1 MHDSFK
7 DLLNISND
15 SSADFFRN
23 LVEEMPGGFFI
34 YRADG
39 KEEILEINKAA
50 LKIFGC
56 DNNEEFIRLTGGTFR
71 GMVHPDDLE
80 RVENSI
86 SYQIA
91 HSANNLDHVEY
102 RIKQKDGSTRWI
114 TDYGRFARLENVG
127 DIYYVF
133 IADDTERMKRR
144 MSELEAMNSELA
156 EISARESRYR
166 KAILFDAI
174 FFFEIDLTED
184 RFITAITHT
193 DNIHAFDMFD
203 SVKGGKKTRF
213 SDFIAFSSK
222 GMNQWEPKEYIRF
235 FDRDRLIN
243 CCENGEFE
251 QCYECHA
258 TDNLGRRRVLQ
269 YIALLGKS
277 DEGKVSALIM
287 AKDITERSEKH
298 KLLQMSLRQAQA
310 ANIAKSTFLSNMSH
324 DIKTPLNAILGFAD
338 LIRLYP
344 DNSSAAAEYA
354 EKIRLSGNQLL
365 TILNEALEV
374 ARMESG
380 KAMLAETECHLVD
393 LLAEVEKA
401 VIPEMNLKSIHFTV
415 DKSQISHFSVYIDV
429 LRTKEMLCQLLDN
442 AAKYTEQG
450 GEVTLT
456 VKEEIHSGSYGKYI
470 FTVRDNGIGISEEF
484 MDRLFEPF
492 ARESNTTLSG
502 VPGSGLGLA
511 VVKNLVD
518 LMGGKINVKSTLG
531 KGAEF
536 KVTVV
541 LKLLE
546 KSIPAGHGENP
557 EIPLRGKRLLLV
569 EDNEI
574 NSEIAEALLTEEGF
588 IVETV
593 SDGDLAVEAVKNA
606 GAGYFD
612 FVLMDIQM
620 PRMNG
625 YEATI
630 AIRSLKDKK
639 LANIPI
645 IALSANTY
653 AEDHKMSVQ
662 SGMDAHASKPLDIE
676 KLKETI
682 KSVLEKRK

>member
-1 MHDSFK
+1 
-7 DLLNISND
+7 
-15 SSADFFRN
+15 
-23 LVEEMPGGFFI
+23 MPGGFFI

-39 KEEILEINKAA
+39 KEEILEINNAA

-56 DNNEEFIRLTGGTFR
+56 DDYDEFKELTGGTFR

-80 RVENSI
+80 RVESSI
-86 SYQIA
+86 SYQITN
-91 HSANNLDHVEY
+91 SVNNLDYVEY

-114 TDYGRFARLENVG
+114 TDYGRFAQLENIG

-144 MSELEAMNSELA
+144 MSDLESINSELMEA
-156 EISARESRYR
+156 SERESRYR

-174 FFFEIDLTED
+174 FFFEINLTED
-184 RFITAITHT
+184 TFITAITHMG
-193 DNIHAFDMFD
+193 DVQAFDMFD
-203 SVKGGKKTRF
+203 SVSGGENTGF

-222 GMNQWEPKEYIRF
+222 GMNQSEPNEYIRF
-235 FDRDRLIN
+235 FDRKRLIE
-243 CCENGEFE
+243 CCENGEPE

-277 DEGKVSALIM
+277 TENTVTALIM
-287 AKDITERSEKH
+287 AKDITERAEKQR
-298 KLLQMSLRQAQA
+298 LLQMSLRQAQA
-310 ANIAKSTFLSNMSH
+310 ANIAKSAFLSNMSH
-324 DIKTPLNAILGFAD
+324 DIKTPLNAILGFAE
-338 LIRLYP
+338 LIRLHP
-344 DNSSAAAEYA
+344 SDADAAEEYA
-354 EKIRLSGNQLL
+354 EKIKLSGNQLL

-374 ARMESG
+374 TRMESG

-401 VIPEMNLKSIHFTV
+401 VIPEMNAKSIRFTV
-415 DKSQISHFSVYIDV
+415 DKSQITHFSVYIDV

-450 GEVTLT
+450 GKVSLT
-456 VKEEIHSGSYGKYI
+456 VKEDIHSGSYGKYI
-470 FTVRDNGIGISEEF
+470 FTVQDNGIGISEEF

-492 ARESNTTLSG
+492 ARESNTTRSG
-502 VPGSGLGLA
+502 VLGSGLGLA

-518 LMGGKINVKSTLG
+518 LMGGKIKVKSTPG
-531 KGAEF
+531 VGTKF
-536 KVTVV
+536 TITVV

-546 KSIPAGHGENP
+546 RNAAAGHDGES
-557 EIPLRGKRLLLV
+557 EMSLKGKRLLLV

-588 IVETV
+588 KVETV
-593 SDGDLAVEAVKNA
+593 SDGDLAVEAVKNSEP
-606 GAGYFD
+606 GYFD

-620 PRMNG
+620 PKMNG
-625 YEATI
+625 YEATM
-630 AIRSLKDKK
+630 AIRSLKNKP

-662 SGMDAHASKPLDIE
+662 SGMDAHASKPLDME
-676 KLKETI
+676 KLKETVRN
-682 KSVLEKRK
+682 VLGKQ

>member
-1 MHDSFK
+1 MHDTFK
-7 DLLNISND
+7 DLLKISND
-15 SSADFFRN
+15 NSENFFRH
-23 LVEEMPGGFFI
+23 LVDEMPGGFFI

-39 KEEILEINKAA
+39 KEEILEINNAA

-56 DNNEEFIRLTGGTFR
+56 DDYDEFKELTGGTFR

-80 RVENSI
+80 RVESSI
-86 SYQIA
+86 SYQITN
-91 HSANNLDHVEY
+91 SVNNLDYVEY

-114 TDYGRFARLENVG
+114 TDYGRFAQLENIG

-144 MSELEAMNSELA
+144 MSDLESMNSELMEA
-156 EISARESRYR
+156 SERESRYR

-174 FFFEIDLTED
+174 FFFEINLTED
-184 RFITAITHT
+184 TFITAITHMG
-193 DNIHAFDMFD
+193 DVQAFDMFD
-203 SVKGGKKTRF
+203 SVSGGENTGF

-222 GMNQWEPKEYIRF
+222 GMNQSEPNEYIRF
-235 FDRDRLIN
+235 FDRKRLIE
-243 CCENGEFE
+243 CCENGEPE

-277 DEGKVSALIM
+277 TENTVTALIM
-287 AKDITERSEKH
+287 AKDITERAEKQR
-298 KLLQMSLRQAQA
+298 LLQMSLRQAQA
-310 ANIAKSTFLSNMSH
+310 ANIAKSAFLSNMSH
-324 DIKTPLNAILGFAD
+324 DIKTPLNAILGFAE
-338 LIRLYP
+338 LIRLHP
-344 DNSSAAAEYA
+344 SDADAAEEYA
-354 EKIRLSGNQLL
+354 EKIKLSGNQLL

-374 ARMESG
+374 TRMESG

-401 VIPEMNLKSIHFTV
+401 VIPEMNAKSIRFTV
-415 DKSQISHFSVYIDV
+415 DKSQITHFSVYIDV

-450 GEVTLT
+450 GKVSLT
-456 VKEEIHSGSYGKYI
+456 VKEDIHSGSYGKYI
-470 FTVRDNGIGISEEF
+470 FTVQDNGIGISEEF

-492 ARESNTTLSG
+492 ARESNTTRSG
-502 VPGSGLGLA
+502 ILGSGLGLA

-518 LMGGKINVKSTLG
+518 LMGGKIKVKSTPG
-531 KGAEF
+531 VGTKF
-536 KVTVV
+536 TITVV

-546 KSIPAGHGENP
+546 RNAAAGHDGES
-557 EIPLRGKRLLLV
+557 EMSLKGKRLLLV

-588 IVETV
+588 KVETV
-593 SDGDLAVEAVKNA
+593 SDGDLAVEAVKNSEP
-606 GAGYFD
+606 GYFD

-620 PRMNG
+620 PKMNG
-625 YEATI
+625 YEATM
-630 AIRSLKDKK
+630 AIRSLKNKP

-662 SGMDAHASKPLDIE
+662 SGMDAHASKPLDME
-676 KLKETI
+676 KLKETVRN
-682 KSVLEKRK
+682 VLGKR

>member
-1 MHDSFK
+1 MHDTFK
-7 DLLNISND
+7 DLLKISND
-15 SSADFFRN
+15 NSENFFRH
-23 LVEEMPGGFFI
+23 LVDEMPGGFFI

-39 KEEILEINKAA
+39 KEEILEINNAA

-56 DNNEEFIRLTGGTFR
+56 DDYDEFKELTGGTFR

-80 RVENSI
+80 RVESSI
-86 SYQIA
+86 SYQITN
-91 HSANNLDHVEY
+91 SVNNLDYVEY

-114 TDYGRFARLENVG
+114 TDYGRFAQLENIG

-144 MSELEAMNSELA
+144 MSDLESINSELIEA
-156 EISARESRYR
+156 SERESRYR

-174 FFFEIDLTED
+174 FFFEINLTED
-184 RFITAITHT
+184 TFITAITHMG
-193 DNIHAFDMFD
+193 DVQAFDMFD
-203 SVKGGKKTRF
+203 SVSGGENTGF

-222 GMNQWEPKEYIRF
+222 GMNQSEPNEYIRF
-235 FDRDRLIN
+235 FDRKRLIE
-243 CCENGEFE
+243 CCENGEPE

-277 DEGKVSALIM
+277 TENTVTALIM
-287 AKDITERSEKH
+287 AKDITERAEKQR
-298 KLLQMSLRQAQA
+298 LLQMSLRQAQA
-310 ANIAKSTFLSNMSH
+310 ANIAKSAFLSNMSH
-324 DIKTPLNAILGFAD
+324 DIKTPLNAILGFAE
-338 LIRLYP
+338 LIRLHP
-344 DNSSAAAEYA
+344 SDADAAEEYA
-354 EKIRLSGNQLL
+354 EKIKLSGNQLL

-374 ARMESG
+374 TRMESG

-401 VIPEMNLKSIHFTV
+401 VIPEMNAKSIRFTV
-415 DKSQISHFSVYIDV
+415 DKSQITHFSVYIDV

-450 GEVTLT
+450 GKVSLT
-456 VKEEIHSGSYGKYI
+456 VKEDIHSGSYGKYI
-470 FTVRDNGIGISEEF
+470 FTVQDNGIGISEEF

-492 ARESNTTLSG
+492 ARESNTTRSG
-502 VPGSGLGLA
+502 VLGSGLGLA

-518 LMGGKINVKSTLG
+518 LMGGKIKVKSTPG
-531 KGAEF
+531 VGTKF
-536 KVTVV
+536 TITVV

-546 KSIPAGHGENP
+546 RNAAAGHDGES
-557 EIPLRGKRLLLV
+557 EMSLKGKRLLLV

-588 IVETV
+588 KVETV
-593 SDGDLAVEAVKNA
+593 SDGDLAVEAVKNSEP
-606 GAGYFD
+606 GYFD

-620 PRMNG
+620 PKMNG
-625 YEATI
+625 YEATM
-630 AIRSLKDKK
+630 AIRSLKNKP

-662 SGMDAHASKPLDIE
+662 SGMDAHASKPLDME
-676 KLKETI
+676 KLKETVRN
-682 KSVLEKRK
+682 VLGKR

>member
-7 DLLNISND
+7 DLLNISDN
-15 SSADFFRN
+15 SSAEFFRN

-34 YRADG
+34 YRANG

-56 DNNEEFIRLTGGTFR
+56 ENNEEFERLTGGTFR
-71 GMVHPDDLE
+71 GMVHADDLE
-80 RVENSI
+80 RVESSI

-91 HSANNLDHVEY
+91 NSANNLDYVEY
-102 RIKQKDGSTRWI
+102 RIKQKDGSTRWV
-114 TDYGRFARLENVG
+114 TDYGRFAYLENVG

-144 MSELEAMNSELA
+144 MSDLESMNSELIEA
-156 EISARESRYR
+156 TARESRYR

-193 DNIHAFDMFD
+193 TDVNAFNMFD
-203 SVKGGKKTRF
+203 SIKVKEETSF
-213 SDFIAFSSK
+213 SDFIVFSSK
-222 GMNQWEPKEYIRF
+222 SMNQSEPNEYIHF
-235 FDRDRLIN
+235 FDRKRLIE
-243 CCENGEFE
+243 CCENGEPE
-251 QCYECHA
+251 QCYECNA
-258 TDNLGRRRVLQ
+258 ADNLGRRRVLQ

-277 DEGKVSALIM
+277 DDGKVSALIM
-287 AKDITERSEKH
+287 AKDITERAEKQ

-324 DIKTPLNAILGFAD
+324 DIKTPLNAILGFTD
-338 LIRLYP
+338 LIRLHP
-344 DNSSAAAEYA
+344 KDSDAVEEYA
-354 EKIRLSGNQLL
+354 DKIRLSGNQLL

-374 ARMESG
+374 TRMESG

-401 VIPEMNLKSIHFTV
+401 VIPEMNAKSIHFTV
-415 DKSQISHFSVYIDV
+415 DKSQITHFSVYIDV

-442 AAKYTEQG
+442 ATKYTEQG

-456 VKEEIHSGSYGKYI
+456 VKEEIHSGSYGKYVFI
-470 FTVRDNGIGISEEF
+470 VGDNGIGISDEF
-484 MDRLFEPF
+484 KNRLFDPF
-492 ARESNTTLSG
+492 ARENNTTHSG
-502 VPGSGLGLA
+502 VLGSGLGLA

-518 LMGGKINVKSTLG
+518 LMGGKIKVKSTIG
-531 KGAEF
+531 VGTEF

-546 KSIPAGHGENP
+546 KSIAAGQETDY
-557 EIPLRGKRLLLV
+557 EVTLRGKRLLLV

-588 IVETV
+588 KVETV
-593 SDGDLAVEAVKNA
+593 SDGDLAVEALQKA
-606 GAGYFD
+606 GADYFD

-653 AEDHKMSVQ
+653 AEDQKMSVQ
-662 SGMDAHASKPLDIE
+662 SGMDAHASKPLDME

-682 KSVLEKRK
+682 KSVLERR

>member
-1 MHDSFK
+1 MHDTFK
-7 DLLNISND
+7 DLLKISND
-15 SSADFFRN
+15 NSENFFRH
-23 LVEEMPGGFFI
+23 LVDEMPGGFFI

-39 KEEILEINKAA
+39 KEEILEINNAA

-56 DNNEEFIRLTGGTFR
+56 DDYDEFKELTGGTFR

-80 RVENSI
+80 RVESSI
-86 SYQIA
+86 SYQITN
-91 HSANNLDHVEY
+91 SVNNLDYVEY

-114 TDYGRFARLENVG
+114 TDYGRFAQLENIG

-144 MSELEAMNSELA
+144 MSDLESINSELMEA
-156 EISARESRYR
+156 SERESRYR

-174 FFFEIDLTED
+174 FFFEINLTED
-184 RFITAITHT
+184 TFITAITHMG
-193 DNIHAFDMFD
+193 DVQAFDMFD
-203 SVKGGKKTRF
+203 SVSGGENTGF

-222 GMNQWEPKEYIRF
+222 GMNQSEPNEYIRF
-235 FDRDRLIN
+235 FDRKRLIE
-243 CCENGEFE
+243 CCENGEPE

-277 DEGKVSALIM
+277 TENTVTALIM
-287 AKDITERSEKH
+287 AKDITERAEKQR
-298 KLLQMSLRQAQA
+298 LLQMSLRQAQA
-310 ANIAKSTFLSNMSH
+310 ANIAKSAFLSNMSH
-324 DIKTPLNAILGFAD
+324 DIKTPLNAILGFAE
-338 LIRLYP
+338 LIRLHP
-344 DNSSAAAEYA
+344 SDADAAEEYA
-354 EKIRLSGNQLL
+354 EKIKLSGNQLL

-374 ARMESG
+374 TRMESG

-401 VIPEMNLKSIHFTV
+401 VIPEMNAKSIRFTV
-415 DKSQISHFSVYIDV
+415 DKSQITHFSVYIDV

-450 GEVTLT
+450 GKVSLT
-456 VKEEIHSGSYGKYI
+456 VKEDIHSGSYGKYI
-470 FTVRDNGIGISEEF
+470 FTVQDNGIGISEEF

-492 ARESNTTLSG
+492 ARESNTTRSG
-502 VPGSGLGLA
+502 VLGSGLGLA

-518 LMGGKINVKSTLG
+518 LMGGKIKVKSTPG
-531 KGAEF
+531 VGTKF
-536 KVTVV
+536 TITVV

-546 KSIPAGHGENP
+546 RNAAAGHDGES
-557 EIPLRGKRLLLV
+557 EMSLKGKRLLLV

-588 IVETV
+588 KVETV
-593 SDGDLAVEAVKNA
+593 SDGDLAVEAVKNSEP
-606 GAGYFD
+606 GYFD

-620 PRMNG
+620 PKMNG
-625 YEATI
+625 YEATM
-630 AIRSLKDKK
+630 AIRSLKNKP

-662 SGMDAHASKPLDIE
+662 SGMDAHASKPLDME
-676 KLKETI
+676 KLKETVRN
-682 KSVLEKRK
+682 VLGKQ

>member
-1 MHDSFK
+1 MHDTFK
-7 DLLNISND
+7 DLLKISND
-15 SSADFFRN
+15 NSENFFRH
-23 LVEEMPGGFFI
+23 LVDEMPGGFFI

-39 KEEILEINKAA
+39 KEEILEINNAA

-56 DNNEEFIRLTGGTFR
+56 DDYDEFKELTGGTFR

-80 RVENSI
+80 RVESSI
-86 SYQIA
+86 SYQITN
-91 HSANNLDHVEY
+91 SVNNLDYVEY

-114 TDYGRFARLENVG
+114 TDYGRFAQLENIG

-144 MSELEAMNSELA
+144 MSDLESINSELMEA
-156 EISARESRYR
+156 SERESRYR

-174 FFFEIDLTED
+174 FFFEINLTED
-184 RFITAITHT
+184 TFITAITHMG
-193 DNIHAFDMFD
+193 DVQAFDMFD
-203 SVKGGKKTRF
+203 SVSGGENTGF

-222 GMNQWEPKEYIRF
+222 GMNQSEPNEYIRF
-235 FDRDRLIN
+235 FDRKRLIE
-243 CCENGEFE
+243 CCENGEPE

-277 DEGKVSALIM
+277 TENTVTALIM
-287 AKDITERSEKH
+287 AKDITERAEKQR
-298 KLLQMSLRQAQA
+298 LLQMSLRQAQA
-310 ANIAKSTFLSNMSH
+310 ANIAKSAFLSNMSH
-324 DIKTPLNAILGFAD
+324 DIKTPLNAILGFAE
-338 LIRLYP
+338 LIRLHP
-344 DNSSAAAEYA
+344 SDADAAEEYA
-354 EKIRLSGNQLL
+354 EKIKLSGNQLL

-374 ARMESG
+374 TRMESG

-401 VIPEMNLKSIHFTV
+401 VIPEMNAKSIRFTV
-415 DKSQISHFSVYIDV
+415 DKSQITHFSVYIDV

-450 GEVTLT
+450 GKVSLT
-456 VKEEIHSGSYGKYI
+456 VKEDIHSGSYGKYI
-470 FTVRDNGIGISEEF
+470 FTVQDNGIGISEEF

-492 ARESNTTLSG
+492 ARESNTTRSG
-502 VPGSGLGLA
+502 VLGSGLGLA

-518 LMGGKINVKSTLG
+518 LMGGKIKVKSTPG
-531 KGAEF
+531 VGTKF
-536 KVTVV
+536 TITVV

-546 KSIPAGHGENP
+546 RNAAAGHDGES
-557 EIPLRGKRLLLV
+557 EMSLKGKRFLLV

-588 IVETV
+588 KVETV
-593 SDGDLAVEAVKNA
+593 SDGDLAVEAVKNSEP
-606 GAGYFD
+606 GYFD

-620 PRMNG
+620 PKMNG
-625 YEATI
+625 YEATM
-630 AIRSLKDKK
+630 AIRSLKNKP

-662 SGMDAHASKPLDIE
+662 SGMDAHASKPLDME
-676 KLKETI
+676 KLKETVRN
-682 KSVLEKRK
+682 VLGKQ

>member
-1 MHDSFK
+1 MHDTFK
-7 DLLNISND
+7 DLLKISND
-15 SSADFFRN
+15 NSENFFRH
-23 LVEEMPGGFFI
+23 LVDEMPGGFFI

-39 KEEILEINKAA
+39 KEEILEINNAA

-56 DNNEEFIRLTGGTFR
+56 DDYDEFKELTGGTFR
-71 GMVHPDDLE
+71 GMVHPDGLE
-80 RVENSI
+80 RVESSI
-86 SYQIA
+86 SYQITN
-91 HSANNLDHVEY
+91 SVNNLDYVEY

-114 TDYGRFARLENVG
+114 TDYGRFAQLENIG

-144 MSELEAMNSELA
+144 MSDLESINSELMEA
-156 EISARESRYR
+156 SERESRYR

-174 FFFEIDLTED
+174 FFFEINLTED
-184 RFITAITHT
+184 TFITAITHMG
-193 DNIHAFDMFD
+193 DVQAFDMFD
-203 SVKGGKKTRF
+203 SVSGGENTGF

-222 GMNQWEPKEYIRF
+222 GMNQSEPNEYIRF
-235 FDRDRLIN
+235 FDRKRLIE
-243 CCENGEFE
+243 CCENGEPE

-277 DEGKVSALIM
+277 TENTVTALIM
-287 AKDITERSEKH
+287 AKDITERAEKQR
-298 KLLQMSLRQAQA
+298 LLQMSLRQAQA
-310 ANIAKSTFLSNMSH
+310 ANIAKSAFLSNMSH
-324 DIKTPLNAILGFAD
+324 DIKTPLNAILGFAE
-338 LIRLYP
+338 LIRLHP
-344 DNSSAAAEYA
+344 SDADAAEEYA
-354 EKIRLSGNQLL
+354 EKIKLSGNQLL

-374 ARMESG
+374 TRMESG

-401 VIPEMNLKSIHFTV
+401 VIPEMNAKSIRFTV
-415 DKSQISHFSVYIDV
+415 DKSQITHFSVYIDV

-450 GEVTLT
+450 GKVSLT
-456 VKEEIHSGSYGKYI
+456 VKEDIHSGSYGKYI
-470 FTVRDNGIGISEEF
+470 FTVQDNGIGISEEF

-492 ARESNTTLSG
+492 ARESNTTRSG
-502 VPGSGLGLA
+502 VLGSGLGLA

-518 LMGGKINVKSTLG
+518 LMGGKIKVKSTPG
-531 KGAEF
+531 VGTKF
-536 KVTVV
+536 TITVV

-546 KSIPAGHGENP
+546 RNAAAGHDGES
-557 EIPLRGKRLLLV
+557 EMSLKGKRLLLV

-588 IVETV
+588 KVETV
-593 SDGDLAVEAVKNA
+593 SDGDLAVEAVKNSEP
-606 GAGYFD
+606 GYFD

-620 PRMNG
+620 PKMNG
-625 YEATI
+625 YEATM
-630 AIRSLKDKK
+630 AIRSLKNKP

-662 SGMDAHASKPLDIE
+662 SGMDAHASKPLDME
-676 KLKETI
+676 KLKETVRN
-682 KSVLEKRK
+682 VLGKQ

>member
-1 MHDSFK
+1 MHDTFK
-7 DLLNISND
+7 DLLKISND
-15 SSADFFRN
+15 NSENFFRH
-23 LVEEMPGGFFI
+23 LVDEMPGGFFI

-39 KEEILEINKAA
+39 KEEILEINNAA

-56 DNNEEFIRLTGGTFR
+56 DDYDEFKELTGGTFR

-80 RVENSI
+80 RVESSI
-86 SYQIA
+86 SYQITN
-91 HSANNLDHVEY
+91 SVNNLDYVEY

-114 TDYGRFARLENVG
+114 TDYGRFAQLENIG
-127 DIYYVF
+127 NIYYVF

-144 MSELEAMNSELA
+144 MSDLESINSELMEA
-156 EISARESRYR
+156 SERESRYR

-174 FFFEIDLTED
+174 FFFEINLTED
-184 RFITAITHT
+184 TFITAITHMG
-193 DNIHAFDMFD
+193 DVQAFDMFD
-203 SVKGGKKTRF
+203 SVSGGENTGF

-222 GMNQWEPKEYIRF
+222 GMNQSEPNEYIRF
-235 FDRDRLIN
+235 FDRKRLIE
-243 CCENGEFE
+243 CCENGEPE

-277 DEGKVSALIM
+277 TENTVTALIM
-287 AKDITERSEKH
+287 AKDITERAEKQR
-298 KLLQMSLRQAQA
+298 LLQMSLRQAQA
-310 ANIAKSTFLSNMSH
+310 ANIAKSAFLSNMSH
-324 DIKTPLNAILGFAD
+324 DIKTPLNAILGFAE
-338 LIRLYP
+338 LIRLHP
-344 DNSSAAAEYA
+344 SDADAAEEYA
-354 EKIRLSGNQLL
+354 EKIKLSGNQLL

-374 ARMESG
+374 TRMESG

-401 VIPEMNLKSIHFTV
+401 VIPEMNAKSIRFTV
-415 DKSQISHFSVYIDV
+415 DKSQITHFSVYIDV

-450 GEVTLT
+450 GKVSLT
-456 VKEEIHSGSYGKYI
+456 VKEDIHSGSYGKYI
-470 FTVRDNGIGISEEF
+470 FTVQDNGIGISEEF

-492 ARESNTTLSG
+492 ARESNTTRSG
-502 VPGSGLGLA
+502 ILGSGLGLA

-518 LMGGKINVKSTLG
+518 LMGGKIKVKSTPG
-531 KGAEF
+531 VGTKF
-536 KVTVV
+536 TITVV

-546 KSIPAGHGENP
+546 RNAAAGHDGES
-557 EIPLRGKRLLLV
+557 EMSLKGKRLLLV

-588 IVETV
+588 KVETV
-593 SDGDLAVEAVKNA
+593 SDGDLAVEAVKNSEP
-606 GAGYFD
+606 GYFD

-620 PRMNG
+620 PKMNG
-625 YEATI
+625 YEATM
-630 AIRSLKDKK
+630 AIRSLKNKP

-662 SGMDAHASKPLDIE
+662 SGMDAHASKPLDME
-676 KLKETI
+676 KLKETVRN
-682 KSVLEKRK
+682 VLGKR